1 MLMTL
6 TMMASCF
13 SDDTELGS
21 GEVSKINIK
30 DFALSYDCTAFVH
43 EHLQISPTIESKYD
57 SESLKY
63 SWMLLNK
70 NTGSI
75 TSDGDTIQPIIIG
88 KERELDYDVAVAPGQ
103 YQLRLIVE
111 APDGCGKIQ
120 HATLSVK
127 TSFSQGF
134 YILKETAD
142 GNTELD
148 MVSLDGKMANDLYT
162 NLKGAPLGGAPL
174 AMNITYGSYYI
185 NEETD
190 KIETDNF
197 LNIFTKSG
205 QMDISRSSDLKTVF
219 DRSNI
224 LFDAMDADEM
234 PYNIICT
241 NGISAN
247 NILISSAGLRVIKS
261 SISSYGA
268 SPISGHYGLPKAEES
283 GSRWIIA
290 DPMGYGTGAYWGE
303 KDKTLY
309 VFNHSNKVSKLAK
322 SGSTELTANLQGFE
336 CLHVGYNYMS
346 KTATGT
352 FILEDTKNAQR
363 YLYVLSMKGLSGVS
377 LSKRLEIPSGSHFAK
392 ATAYTTNGKTGRYV
406 FGVENNKL
414 WAVNFNADPLVDI
427 EIPLQGIGEGE
438 TITLVTDQ
446 FMRHFEEDDFDNL
459 IIGTQKG
466 DEYTLYFYEI
476 SSATG
481 GVPEAMPVRII
492 KGKGK
497 VHSLRYLATNF
508 TSYYWRYR
516 YHSFPWTD

>member
-1 MLMTL
+1 MLHCYICGM
-6 TMMASCF
+6 
-13 SDDTELGS
+13 G
-21 GEVSKINIK
+21 
-30 DFALSYDCTAFVH
+30 
-43 EHLQISPTIESKYD
+43 
-57 SESLKY
+57 
-63 SWMLLNK
+63 
-70 NTGSI
+70 
-75 TSDGDTIQPIIIG
+75 II
-88 KERELDYDVAVAPGQ
+88 
-103 YQLRLIVE
+103 
-111 APDGCGKIQ
+111 
-120 HATLSVK
+120 
-127 TSFSQGF
+127 
-134 YILKETAD
+134 
-142 GNTELD
+142 
-148 MVSLDGKMANDLYT
+148 
-162 NLKGAPLGGAPL
+162 
-174 AMNITYGSYYI
+174 
-185 NEETD
+185 
-190 KIETDNF
+190 
-197 LNIFTKSG
+197 
-205 QMDISRSSDLKTVF
+205 
-219 DRSNI
+219 
-224 LFDAMDADEM
+224 
-234 PYNIICT
+234 
-241 NGISAN
+241 
-247 NILISSAGLRVIKS
+247 
-261 SISSYGA
+261 
-268 SPISGHYGLPKAEES
+268 
-283 GSRWIIA
+283 
-290 DPMGYGTGAYWGE
+290 
-303 KDKTLY
+303 
-309 VFNHSNKVSKLAK
+309 
-322 SGSTELTANLQGFE
+322 
-336 CLHVGYNYMS
+336 YNYMS